1 MDLQYFVEL
10 FCGGLTR
17 GSIYAL
23 IALGYTMVYGIIELI
38 NFAHGEIYMIG
49 AFTAL
54 IVASALGIMGF
65 PAAGIIVIAALA
77 AVIWCAAYGYTI
89 EKIAY
94 RPLRGA
100 PRLSPLI
107 SAIGVSIFL
116 QNYVSLAQTSDF
128 VAFPQLITDFEFLDP
143 ISHIIGTSDFLI
155 IVTSLVTMVALTLFI
170 QYTKMGKAMRA
181 TAQNRKMAMLLGIDA
196 DRIIS
201 LTFIIG
207 SSLAAIGG
215 VLIANHVG
223 QVNFFIGFI
232 AGPSPAPWSA
242 ALCSACAKASPPA
255 ISPAPTK
262 TPSPSPCWCSSSSSV
277 RRASSESPRFKRSK
291 GADMN
296 MILRALMVSV
306 WFMALTFPLVVL
318 KVDALNDTILFR
330 WENMASIGVGAFVL
344 SIFWRWSMER
354 KARGAVSTGPS
365 LFARALE
372 GVRQPKPRYTCLGL
386 IAVLMLVMPYIS
398 SMYQINIMISA
409 LIYIMLG
416 LGLNIVVGLAGQL
429 VLGYAA
435 FYAVGAYT
443 YGLLNTYFGLGFWA
457 VLPVGGI
464 MAALF
469 GLMLGFPVLRLKG
482 DYLAIV
488 TLGFGEIIRLVLE
501 NWTSVTKGSF
511 GLSNLS
517 RPSLFGMEMGVTEA
531 TNYIYYIVLA
541 AVVVTI
547 IVVGRLK
554 NSRIGLALQALRE
567 DEIACEA
574 MGIDLTKV
582 KLSAFALG
590 SCWAGFAGVIFAAK
604 TTFINPASFTFME
617 SAMVLSMV
625 VLGGMGSV
633 LGVTI
638 AAAILVLAPEYLRA
652 FSEYRMLLFGAVMVI
667 MMIYRPQG
675 LISGEKRTY
684 KITNKDKIDSS
695 KSAFDVPA
703 TGGQA

>member
-143 ISHIIGTSDFLI
+143 ISHIIGTSLI
-155 IVTSLVTMVALTLFI
+155 TMIALTLFI

-232 AGPSPAPWSA
+232 AGIKAFTA
-242 ALCSACAKASPPA
+242 AVLGGIGSIP
-255 ISPAPTK
+255 
-262 TPSPSPCWCSSSSSV
+262 
-277 RRASSESPRFKRSK
+277 
-291 GADMN
+291 GA
-296 MILRALMVSV
+296 MVGG
-306 WFMALTFPLVVL
+306 LV
-318 KVDALNDTILFR
+318 
-330 WENMASIGVGAFVL
+330 
-344 SIFWRWSMER
+344 
-354 KARGAVSTGPS
+354 
-365 LFARALE
+365 
-372 GVRQPKPRYTCLGL
+372 LGL
-386 IAVLMLVMPYIS
+386 CESFATGYIS
-398 SMYQINIMISA
+398 SAYEDA
-409 LIYIMLG
+409 L
-416 LGLNIVVGLAGQL
+416 
-429 VLGYAA
+429 
-435 FYAVGAYT
+435 
-443 YGLLNTYFGLGFWA
+443 
-457 VLPVGGI
+457 
-464 MAALF
+464 
-469 GLMLGFPVLRLKG
+469 
-482 DYLAIV
+482 
-488 TLGFGEIIRLVLE
+488 
-501 NWTSVTKGSF
+501 
-511 GLSNLS
+511 
-517 RPSLFGMEMGVTEA
+517 
-531 TNYIYYIVLA
+531 
-541 AVVVTI
+541 
-547 IVVGRLK
+547 
-554 NSRIGLALQALRE
+554 
-567 DEIACEA
+567 
-574 MGIDLTKV
+574 
-582 KLSAFALG
+582 AFAL
-590 SCWAGFAGVIFAAK
+590 
-604 TTFINPASFTFME
+604 
-617 SAMVLSMV
+617 
-625 VLGGMGSV
+625 
-633 LGVTI
+633 
-638 AAAILVLAPEYLRA
+638 LVLILI
-652 FSEYRMLLFGAVMVI
+652 F
-667 MMIYRPQG
+667 RPAGILGKPKVQ
-675 LISGEKRTY
+675 KVYWRPT
-684 KITNKDKIDSS
+684 
-695 KSAFDVPA
+695 
-703 TGGQA
+703 